1 MNEAARQRFEAIVA
15 TVRLLDA
22 AVARSGLDE
31 EERIRWRELVAYAGA
46 LGRALERIDEA
57 AARGRHVDHFAA
69 LVTRWREALAAWGVL
84 EPAAEATAGF
94 DGFISPGRA
103 RARMDSVHAE
113 VTNLDR
119 LVRDHKHQLGRG
131 FVSGW
136 ERWRDSWRQFYARY
150 PREWDWWYLGNASAW
165 NETLVFQQRLAQYAE
180 AVQRAGVRGRLPA
193 PAPPPEREGGG
204 DWLGS
209 ASTIAVAG
217 AVGAAILGTVYLVS
231 RVA

>member
-1 MNEAARQRFEAIVA
+1 MTARQRFEAIVA
-15 TVRLLDA
+15 SVRLLDA

-31 EERIRWRELVAYAGA
+31 GERVRWRELVAYAAA
-46 LGRALERIDEA
+46 LGRALERLGVA
-57 AARGRHVDHFAA
+57 AERSCHVDHFEA
-69 LVTRWREALAAWGVL
+69 LVTRWREALTARGVL
-84 EPAAEATAGF
+84 DAGELATVGF

-131 FVSGW
+131 FVAGW
-136 ERWRDSWRQFYARY
+136 ERWRDSWRQFYSRY

-193 PAPPPEREGGG
+193 PTPPPEREGG